1 MTNESEDEHGEFGGE
16 LLPAC
21 DSSVKEKKIYWSTQF
36 AKTFVSKLCKYKII
50 KLKNYLYLWHSCK
63 KKKYC
68 LFMLS
73 TTKQR
78 HVRVCVI

>member
-50 KLKNYLYLWHSCK
+50 KQKNYLYLWHSCK
-63 KKKYC
+63 KKNTASSCYQLLNRGTC
-68 LFMLS
+68 AF
-73 TTKQR
+73 
-78 HVRVCVI
+78 V